1 MNKKIL
7 VILLAVFASFAQA
20 KNVEF
25 ANMYYNQ
32 ASPELV
38 MLVDEVVQEIG
49 YEGNYELVEPNK
61 VGLQFNPWNGMIIS
75 YLNPQTQNNLISINP
90 VWFNCLSKDEQKFL
104 VARYITKLQNPG
116 GLLTVITLIPLFFM
130 LMLYLLAFG
139 LFKLINRTRFK
150 SQKLWKKI
158 LALWI
163 LLVAMNLF
171 VSPKLQTATINYL
184 AFKYEANIDQQ
195 VLAKLPNK
203 QVAISALQAIDV
215 AIKAGIADGHNAF
228 KQHEHTFADLAK
240 VLEK

>member
-1 MNKKIL
+1 M
-7 VILLAVFASFAQA
+7 LAAFASFAQA

-25 ANMYYNQ
+25 ASMYYNQ

-38 MLVDEVVQEIG
+38 ALVDEVAQEIG

-61 VGLQFNPWNGMIIS
+61 VGLQFNPWQSMIVA

-90 VWFNCLSKDEQKFL
+90 AWFNGLSKDEQKFL
-104 VARYITKLQNPG
+104 VARYITKLQNTG
-116 GLLTVITLIPLFFM
+116 GLLTVITLIPFFFIFLF
-130 LMLYLLAFG
+130 YLLAVG

-158 LALWI
+158 VALWL
-163 LLVAMNLF
+163 LLVLMNLF
-171 VSPKLQTATINYL
+171 VVPKLQTAAINYTI
-184 AFKYEANIDQQ
+184 FKYESNIDQQ

-203 QVAISALQAIDV
+203 PAAIHALQAID
-215 AIKAGIADGHNAF
+215 ASIKAGIADGQNVF
-228 KQHEHTFADLAK
+228 KSHENTFADLAK